1 MQNCADVPQAERL
14 GRVCR
19 GAIGAVELS
28 KSRVSAGQAMVRSV
42 LVATI
47 RPGPYQPR
55 RPVKMEDLAELIAS
69 IRQHG
74 VLQPIVVR
82 PMDGFLELVAGERR
96 WRAAQ
101 AAGLTEVPAVV
112 RELSER
118 DAAVFALVENL
129 QRVDLLFLEE
139 AEGYRELI
147 EEFRLSQEEVAA
159 QVGKSQPTIAN
170 KLRLLRLEVSVRECI
185 VREGL
190 SERHARALLR
200 IEGEEA
206 RLAAVEAFAS
216 GGLTVRESEEW
227 VEARRRDGK
236 AGTGP
241 AGRRSVRELSS
252 YLKVFEDTARDL
264 GRSGYPVDLASDE
277 DEGGWTIRLR
287 IGRREDASGGK
298 RGRA

>member
-1 MQNCADVPQAERL
+1 
-14 GRVCR
+14 
-19 GAIGAVELS
+19 
-28 KSRVSAGQAMVRSV
+28 
-42 LVATI
+42 
-47 RPGPYQPR
+47 
-55 RPVKMEDLAELIAS
+55 
-69 IRQHG
+69 
-74 VLQPIVVR
+74 
-82 PMDGFLELVAGERR
+82 MDGFLELVAGERR

>member
-1 MQNCADVPQAERL
+1 
-14 GRVCR
+14 
-19 GAIGAVELS
+19 
-28 KSRVSAGQAMVRSV
+28 
-42 LVATI
+42 
-47 RPGPYQPR
+47 
-55 RPVKMEDLAELIAS
+55 
-69 IRQHG
+69 
-74 VLQPIVVR
+74 
-82 PMDGFLELVAGERR
+82 MDGFLELVAGERR

-206 RLAAVEAFAS
+206 FAS

-227 VEARRRDGK
+227 VEARRRDGE